1 MPAKR
6 DLDPVEIVDLLP
18 YVWLCERDTERDT
31 FVYKLAGA
39 VISDTLDRPLRG
51 RSLGQVFDAEWS
63 ARLNDRY
70 RRVCEEPALYHGY
83 GGVYAVSERYGV
95 GERLILPLA
104 GPNGQADHV
113 LGLTYYV
120 LTEKGSAPE
129 TVLSVGQVEKSKF
142 LPLPLPRTAD

>member
-6 DLDPVEIVDLLP
+6 DLDPIEIVTLLP
-18 YVWLCERDTERDT
+18 YVWLCERDAERDT

-51 RSLGQVFDAEWS
+51 RSLDQVFDKEWS
-63 ARLNDRY
+63 IRLNERY

-83 GGVYAVSERYGV
+83 GGVYAVSEKYGV

-104 GPNGQADHV
+104 GPDGRADHV
-113 LGLTYYV
+113 IGLTYYV
-120 LTEKGSAPE
+120 LKEKGSVPE
-129 TVLSVGQVEKSKF
+129 AVLNVGQTEKSEF
-142 LPLPLPRTAD
+142 VALPL